1 MYICSTYRFNLEV
14 NTAKL
19 KIKQLDQ
26 ILGKYVEARDVEVPS
41 TGWIRAIRTSL
52 GMSLLQLS
60 RKMGTSLQNVREL
73 ERREAEKAIT
83 LRSLNDVAEAMDMKL
98 IYALVPK
105 DGSLE
110 DLIEKKAKKLAREIV
125 QRASQNMVLE
135 DQRNDDARLQ
145 EAVKERMQ
153 EIIYEMPK
161 TLWD

>member
-1 MYICSTYRFNLEV
+1 MI
-14 NTAKL
+14 TAKL

-26 ILGKYVEARDVEVPS
+26 ILGKYVEAGDVEVPS

-153 EIIYEMPK
+153 EIIHEMPK
-161 TLWD
+161 ALWD